1 MSEPEWGD
9 FKFILALGRGGSV
22 AGAARILGVDSSTVS
37 RRLAAVEEAIGSIL
51 IIRGGRDFCLTA
63 QGKEAFA
70 AAENMETI
78 VGVALSHIRAAKT
91 EIEGLVRISCVPG
104 LMEFLIPL
112 QTSVA
117 TRFPRLRVEVTS
129 AFQIV
134 DLAKGDADIALRMS
148 PPSSPDL
155 IGKKAFEFG
164 MGLYASKKYVAEYGL
179 LESLDDLQHHKIVH
193 YSNAFSHIP
202 TFSWI
207 EKYLKPSESVL
218 RADGP
223 DMALN
228 LVRSGGGI
236 GIVDCYR
243 ADKSA
248 DVVRAFPEPFKQI
261 PGWIVY
267 HESLRNTGRIKA
279 IVDMLVEFLA
289 QNQAV
294 LSGKASY

>member
-9 FKFILALGRGGSV
+9 FKIILALGRGGSV

-37 RRLAAVEEAIGSIL
+37 RRLTAVEEAIGSIL

-63 QGKEAFA
+63 QGKQAFA
-70 AAENMETI
+70 AAENMEVT
-78 VGVALSHIRAAKT
+78 VGTALNNIRAAKT

-112 QTSVA
+112 QNNLA
-117 TRFPRLRVEVTS
+117 ARYQKLRVEVTS

-134 DLAKGDADIALRMS
+134 DLVKGEADIALRMS
-148 PPSSPDL
+148 APTSPDL
-155 IGKKAFEFG
+155 IGKKSFEFG
-164 MGLYASKKYVAEYGL
+164 MGLYASKDYVAQFGL
-179 LESLDDLQHHKIVH
+179 PSCLDELQHHKIVH
-193 YSNAFSHIP
+193 YSSAFSNIP
-202 TFSWI
+202 AFNWLEQYVKSN
-207 EKYLKPSESVL
+207 ESVL

-228 LVRSGGGI
+228 LVRSNGGI

-243 ADKSA
+243 ADKSP
-248 DVVRAFPEPFKQI
+248 DVVRVFPEPFAQV

-267 HESLRNTGRIKA
+267 HESLRNTGRIQA
-279 IVDMLVEFLA
+279 IVEMLVEFLTL
-289 QNQAV
+289 NQAV
-294 LSGKASY
+294 LSGKLPR